1 MKDFK
6 GKTAVISGGARGLGL
21 AVGARLA
28 RAGAQVALW
37 DINEKGLQRAVEALR
52 ATGSLARGYALDAAD
67 PAQVREMAARVRAE
81 LGEVDILD
89 NNAGVVF
96 PGDFLDFTEEQLNKT
111 VDVNLKSYLWCTR
124 AFLPAMISRG
134 SGHVVM
140 TASAAGMT
148 GVPGLA
154 AYSASKHAVIG
165 LAESL
170 RLELLRNGVRGV
182 GMTIVCPSFI
192 ATGMFEGV
200 RPPAGAGW
208 LTADH
213 VADKVVEAIA
223 SGKLYVR
230 EPFLVKLLP
239 LLKAMPSVRW
249 MDWLGEVMG
258 MHRSTE
264 NFGKKTITK

>member
-6 GKTAVISGGARGLGL
+6 GKTAVISGGAGGLGL

-52 ATGSLARGYALDAAD
+52 AKGGLARGYALDAAD
-67 PAQVREMAARVRAE
+67 PAQVRETAARVRAE

-170 RLELLRNGVRGV
+170 RL
-182 GMTIVCPSFI
+182 
-192 ATGMFEGV
+192 
-200 RPPAGAGW
+200 
-208 LTADH
+208 
-213 VADKVVEAIA
+213 
-223 SGKLYVR
+223 
-230 EPFLVKLLP
+230 
-239 LLKAMPSVRW
+239 
-249 MDWLGEVMG
+249 
-258 MHRSTE
+258 
-264 NFGKKTITK
+264 